1 MAPDGS
7 IISRLDHGVPPPYE
21 LLPESVTVQG
31 NDAFVLVAALG
42 QDSLMV
48 SCPTELH
55 AFRLDP
61 QSNWLPVRSIPI
73 ACGEGVFQI
82 VLSDGT
88 VLIWNLDSS
97 GDPSVTAHLPDGTHR
112 VAWRLA
118 DSPGAAPTG
127 LDQLPVGP
135 LEPSGPSLR
144 QE

>member
-73 ACGEGVFQI
+73 AC
-82 VLSDGT
+82 
-88 VLIWNLDSS
+88 
-97 GDPSVTAHLPDGTHR
+97 
-112 VAWRLA
+112 
-118 DSPGAAPTG
+118 AAPTG